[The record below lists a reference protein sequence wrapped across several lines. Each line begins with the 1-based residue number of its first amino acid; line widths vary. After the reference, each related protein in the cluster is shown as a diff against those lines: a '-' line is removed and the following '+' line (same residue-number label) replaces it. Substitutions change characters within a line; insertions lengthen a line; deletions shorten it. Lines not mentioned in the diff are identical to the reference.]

1 MEKLAEEE
9 AVEKVRATRW
19 PAEASCHAAAGAVR
33 RRTSRGV
40 TPADDLHERPGGAGA
55 PKNRQICHEGVI

>member
-19 PAEASCHAAAGAVR
+19 PAEASCHAAAGA
-33 RRTSRGV
+33 
-40 TPADDLHERPGGAGA
+40 GAA
-55 PKNRQICHEGVI
+55 AYKYEYK